1 MTNNFNSN
9 MKTLFTKIAL
19 LLLVFFLVSCS
30 NNQNN
35 TSEIDNDEPVIRELN
50 SNELKDIELYLIKNG
65 HQNLVLSEIQNKDD
79 VISKTVVFD
88 SYIPISPM
96 KCKKSQISIDC
107 QYDNQKDLWKYG
119 DINSFYEGIVAQPK
133 VEIPLNNQD
142 IRLER
147 VVVPFSRGYTV
158 DSLPYYCYSFED
170 SSDRCDF
177 KNTQNEFYG
186 AFNYLYFQNDICLI
200 LNHSQT
206 SDPFNPDYTTSYK
219 INNYNIMHAYYD
231 GEQLIGTASLW
242 NESNTMGALLRLA
255 NIDKEEQLE
264 IIESMAMDNYEENDD
279 FANINPNIIDYN
291 EELFRIRLKYNM
303 RMRGE
308 RNQGENVIR
317 TANKG
322 EEFPVYKVLN
332 DGKFIWYC
340 IGKDMWLGD
349 DGTCIEFID

>member
-1 MTNNFNSN
+1 MTNNFNSS

-35 TSEIDNDEPVIRELN
+35 TSEIDNDEPIIRELN

-133 VEIPLNNQD
+133 VSISTNT
-142 IRLER
+142 RGVGLER
-147 VVVPFSRGYTV
+147 IIVPFSWNYNIDFYEEEYNSELLNPNKTRKKE
-158 DSLPYYCYSFED
+158 DFEHYSF
-170 SSDRCDF
+170 
-177 KNTQNEFYG
+177 K
-186 AFNYLYFQNDICLI
+186 FQNDSTVYV
-200 LNHSQT
+200 NHFMSVNPM
-206 SDPFNPDYTTSYK
+206 DPDYTTENEYEDYTIYHAFPNSDNQ
-219 INNYNIMHAYYD
+219 NNIGFVDIWKND
-231 GEQLIGTASLW
+231 GSKRLILLL
-242 NESNTMGALLRLA
+242 SNL
-255 NIDKEEQLE
+255 NKEEQIE
-264 IIESMAMDNYEENDD
+264 IFESIILDNYEVNEDY
-279 FANINPNIIDYN
+279 ANINPNIIDYN